1 MKKTINRFM
10 QSFTRKGQGF
20 SRWLVLIMAL
30 VMVLTLA
37 ACGDKDPVD
46 PNTTDDSA
54 LVDPDDTENRVEPDP
69 IVEPEGM
76 EATFAKYKDVYA
88 WIDIPEFKTAL
99 GTSTD
104 LSYPVAQH
112 PTDRGFYL
120 NRDLD
125 GNNSKTGTLFTEAVV
140 EGKTIN
146 GLDLN
151 DPVTVIY
158 GHNMA
163 NRTMFGGLQSYGE
176 TLKFDDNAVL
186 YIYQPGRQL
195 TYKFFACIPYDTS
208 HILYYHDFKDEKV
221 FNAFFEALGKAA
233 SDPKY
238 KSDTNQNAFY
248 SAEGCVN
255 VDKTNLPQAGDK
267 VVVLSVCKNGDDHHR
282 YLLMAKLVEDS
293 AAPITMTRGEAEAA
307 GIPAD
312 RIQDKAAAD
321 AAAAAA
327 NVSAVEDAAA
337 NKTDTASKTD
347 TAKTEHK
354 G

>member
-10 QSFTRKGQGF
+10 KSLPRKGQGF
-20 SRWLVLIMAL
+20 SRWLVLMMAL

-46 PNTTDDSA
+46 QDTTDDPA
-54 LVDPDDTENRVEPDP
+54 LVDPNDTANRVEPDP
-69 IVEPEGM
+69 IVAPEGM

-146 GLDLN
+146 GKDLN

-163 NRTMFGGLQSYGE
+163 NRTMFGGLQTFLSKMDFSQQHLVYM
-176 TLKFDDNAVL
+176 
-186 YIYQPGRQL
+186 YQKDRRV
-195 TYKFFACIPYDTS
+195 TYQIVGGVQYDLS
-208 HILYYHDFKDEKV
+208 HIIYYHDFSNEEV
-221 FNAFFEALGKAA
+221 FNSFFDQLWKETDG
-233 SDPKY
+233 
-238 KSDTNQNAFY
+238 T
-248 SAEGCVN
+248 
-255 VDKTNLPQAGDK
+255 TNLDRANKPVAGDK
-267 VVVLSVCKNGDDHHR
+267 VLILSVCKNGDDNHR
-282 YLLMAKLVEDS
+282 YLVVCKMIED
-293 AAPITMTRGEAEAA
+293 T
-307 GIPAD
+307 AD
-312 RIQDKAAAD
+312 PTTWPVADTAAD
-321 AAAAAA
+321 
-327 NVSAVEDAAA
+327 A
-337 NKTDTASKTD
+337 NKTDANKTD
-347 TAKTEHK
+347 ANKTNTNK
-354 G
+354 TNTNA

>member
-46 PNTTDDSA
+46 PNTPDGPA

-69 IVEPEGM
+69 IVEPQNM
-76 EATFAKYKDVYA
+76 AATFAKYKDVYA

-112 PTDRGFYL
+112 PSDRSFYL

-146 GLDLN
+146 GKDLN

-163 NRTMFGGLQSYGE
+163 NRTMFGGLQTFLSKMDFSQQHLVYM
-176 TLKFDDNAVL
+176 
-186 YIYQPGRQL
+186 YQKDRRV
-195 TYKFFACIPYDTS
+195 TYQIVGGVQYDLS
-208 HILYYHDFKDEKV
+208 HIIYYHDFSNDEV
-221 FNAFFEALGKAA
+221 FNSFFDQLWKETDG
-233 SDPKY
+233 
-238 KSDTNQNAFY
+238 T
-248 SAEGCVN
+248 
-255 VDKTNLPQAGDK
+255 TNLDRANKPVAGDK
-267 VVVLSVCKNGDDHHR
+267 VLILSVCKNGDDNHR
-282 YLLMAKLVEDS
+282 YLVVCKMIED
-293 AAPITMTRGEAEAA
+293 T
-307 GIPAD
+307 AD
-312 RIQDKAAAD
+312 PTTWPLADPAAD
-321 AAAAAA
+321 
-327 NVSAVEDAAA
+327 A
-337 NKTDTASKTD
+337 NKTDANK
-347 TAKTEHK
+347 
-354 G
+354 

>member
-1 MKKTINRFM
+1 MKNTINRFM
-10 QSFTRKGQGF
+10 KSLPRKGQGF
-20 SRWLVLIMAL
+20 SRWLVLMMAL

-46 PNTTDDSA
+46 PNTTDDPP
-54 LVDPDDTENRVEPDP
+54 LVDPNDTENRVEPDP

-112 PTDRGFYL
+112 PSDRGFYL

-146 GLDLN
+146 GKDLN

-163 NRTMFGGLQSYGE
+163 NRTMFGGLQTFLSKMDFSQQHLVYM
-176 TLKFDDNAVL
+176 
-186 YIYQPGRQL
+186 YQKDRRV
-195 TYKFFACIPYDTS
+195 TYQIVGGVQYDLS
-208 HILYYHDFKDEKV
+208 HIIYYHDFSNDEV
-221 FNAFFEALGKAA
+221 FNSFFDQLWKETDG
-233 SDPKY
+233 
-238 KSDTNQNAFY
+238 T
-248 SAEGCVN
+248 
-255 VDKTNLPQAGDK
+255 TNLDRANKPVAGDK
-267 VVVLSVCKNGDDHHR
+267 VLILSVCKNGDDNHR
-282 YLLMAKLVEDS
+282 YLVVCKMIED
-293 AAPITMTRGEAEAA
+293 T
-307 GIPAD
+307 AD
-312 RIQDKAAAD
+312 PTTWPVADTAAD
-321 AAAAAA
+321 
-327 NVSAVEDAAA
+327 A
-337 NKTDTASKTD
+337 NKTDANKTA
-347 TAKTEHK
+347 ANA
-354 G
+354 

>member
-37 ACGDKDPVD
+37 ACGGKDPVD
-46 PNTTDDSA
+46 SDTLDDPP
-54 LVDPDDTENRVEPDP
+54 LVDPNDTENRVEPDP

-112 PTDRGFYL
+112 PSDRSFYL

-146 GLDLN
+146 GKDLN

-163 NRTMFGGLQSYGE
+163 NRTMFGGLQTFLSKMDFSQQHLVYM
-176 TLKFDDNAVL
+176 
-186 YIYQPGRQL
+186 YQKDRRV
-195 TYKFFACIPYDTS
+195 TYQIVGGVQYDLS
-208 HILYYHDFKDEKV
+208 HIIYYHDFSNDEV
-221 FNAFFEALGKAA
+221 FNSFFDQLWKETDG
-233 SDPKY
+233 
-238 KSDTNQNAFY
+238 T
-248 SAEGCVN
+248 
-255 VDKTNLPQAGDK
+255 TNLDRANKPVAGDK
-267 VVVLSVCKNGDDHHR
+267 VLILSVCKNGDDNHR
-282 YLLMAKLVEDS
+282 YLVVCKMIED
-293 AAPITMTRGEAEAA
+293 T
-307 GIPAD
+307 AD
-312 RIQDKAAAD
+312 PTTWPVADPAAD
-321 AAAAAA
+321 
-327 NVSAVEDAAA
+327 A
-337 NKTDTASKTD
+337 NKTDANKTN
-347 TAKTEHK
+347 TNKTNTNA
-354 G
+354 

>member
-37 ACGDKDPVD
+37 ACGGKDPVD
-46 PNTTDDSA
+46 SDTPD
-54 LVDPDDTENRVEPDP
+54 DPDVVDSDDIENRVEPDP

-112 PTDRGFYL
+112 PSDRGFYL

-146 GLDLN
+146 GKDLN

-163 NRTMFGGLQSYGE
+163 NRTMFGGLQTFLSKMDFSQQHLVYM
-176 TLKFDDNAVL
+176 
-186 YIYQPGRQL
+186 YQKDRRV
-195 TYKFFACIPYDTS
+195 TYQIVGGVQYDLS
-208 HILYYHDFKDEKV
+208 HIIYYHDFSNDEV
-221 FNAFFEALGKAA
+221 FNSFFDQLWKETDG
-233 SDPKY
+233 
-238 KSDTNQNAFY
+238 T
-248 SAEGCVN
+248 
-255 VDKTNLPQAGDK
+255 TNLDRANKPVAGDK
-267 VVVLSVCKNGDDHHR
+267 VLILSVCKNGDDNHR
-282 YLLMAKLVEDS
+282 YLVVCKMIED
-293 AAPITMTRGEAEAA
+293 T
-307 GIPAD
+307 AD
-312 RIQDKAAAD
+312 PTTWPVADTAAD
-321 AAAAAA
+321 
-327 NVSAVEDAAA
+327 A
-337 NKTDTASKTD
+337 NKTDANKTN
-347 TAKTEHK
+347 TNA
-354 G
+354 

>member
-46 PNTTDDSA
+46 PNTTDDPP
-54 LVDPDDTENRVEPDP
+54 LVDPNDTENRVEPDP

-112 PTDRGFYL
+112 PSDRSFYL

-146 GLDLN
+146 GKDLN

-163 NRTMFGGLQSYGE
+163 NRTMFGGLQTFLSKMDFSQQHLVYM
-176 TLKFDDNAVL
+176 
-186 YIYQPGRQL
+186 YQKDRRV
-195 TYKFFACIPYDTS
+195 TYQIVGGVQYDLS
-208 HILYYHDFKDEKV
+208 HIIYYHDFSNDEV
-221 FNAFFEALGKAA
+221 FNSFFDQLWKETDG
-233 SDPKY
+233 
-238 KSDTNQNAFY
+238 T
-248 SAEGCVN
+248 
-255 VDKTNLPQAGDK
+255 TNLDRANKPVAGDK
-267 VVVLSVCKNGDDHHR
+267 VLILSVCKNGDDNHR
-282 YLLMAKLVEDS
+282 YLVVCKMIED
-293 AAPITMTRGEAEAA
+293 T
-307 GIPAD
+307 AD
-312 RIQDKAAAD
+312 PTTWPVADPAAD
-321 AAAAAA
+321 
-327 NVSAVEDAAA
+327 A
-337 NKTDTASKTD
+337 NKTDANKTD
-347 TAKTEHK
+347 ANKTDANK
-354 G
+354 TNTNKTNTNKTNTNA

>member
-10 QSFTRKGQGF
+10 QSFTRKRQGF
-20 SRWLVLIMAL
+20 SRWLVLMMAL

-46 PNTTDDSA
+46 PNTTDDPP
-54 LVDPDDTENRVEPDP
+54 LVDPNDTANRVEPDP

-146 GLDLN
+146 SKDLN

-163 NRTMFGGLQSYGE
+163 NRTMFGGLQTFLSKMDFSQQHLVYM
-176 TLKFDDNAVL
+176 
-186 YIYQPGRQL
+186 YQKDRRV
-195 TYKFFACIPYDTS
+195 TYQIVGGVQYDLS
-208 HILYYHDFKDEKV
+208 HIIYYHDFSNDEV
-221 FNAFFEALGKAA
+221 FNSFFDQLWKETDG
-233 SDPKY
+233 
-238 KSDTNQNAFY
+238 T
-248 SAEGCVN
+248 
-255 VDKTNLPQAGDK
+255 TNLDRANKPVAGDK
-267 VVVLSVCKNGDDHHR
+267 VLILSVCKNGDDNHR
-282 YLLMAKLVEDS
+282 YLVVCKMIED
-293 AAPITMTRGEAEAA
+293 T
-307 GIPAD
+307 AD
-312 RIQDKAAAD
+312 PTTWPVADPAAD
-321 AAAAAA
+321 
-327 NVSAVEDAAA
+327 A
-337 NKTDTASKTD
+337 NKTDANKTN
-347 TAKTEHK
+347 TNA
-354 G
+354 

>member
-46 PNTTDDSA
+46 PDTLDDPA

-146 GLDLN
+146 GKDLN

-163 NRTMFGGLQSYGE
+163 NRTMFGGLQTFLSKMDFSQQHLVYM
-176 TLKFDDNAVL
+176 
-186 YIYQPGRQL
+186 YQKDRRV
-195 TYKFFACIPYDTS
+195 TYQIVGGVQYDLS
-208 HILYYHDFKDEKV
+208 HIIYYHDFSNDEV
-221 FNAFFEALGKAA
+221 FNSFFDQLWKETDG
-233 SDPKY
+233 
-238 KSDTNQNAFY
+238 T
-248 SAEGCVN
+248 
-255 VDKTNLPQAGDK
+255 TNLDRANKPVAGDK
-267 VVVLSVCKNGDDHHR
+267 VLILSVCKNGDDNHR
-282 YLLMAKLVEDS
+282 YLVVCKMIED
-293 AAPITMTRGEAEAA
+293 T
-307 GIPAD
+307 AD
-312 RIQDKAAAD
+312 PTTWPVADPAAD
-321 AAAAAA
+321 
-327 NVSAVEDAAA
+327 A
-337 NKTDTASKTD
+337 NKTDANKTD
-347 TAKTEHK
+347 ANK
-354 G
+354 

>member
-46 PNTTDDSA
+46 PDTPD
-54 LVDPDDTENRVEPDP
+54 DPDVVDSDDIGNRVEPDP

-112 PTDRGFYL
+112 PSDRSFYL

-163 NRTMFGGLQSYGE
+163 NRTMFGGLQTFLSKMDFSQQHLVYM
-176 TLKFDDNAVL
+176 
-186 YIYQPGRQL
+186 YQKDRRV
-195 TYKFFACIPYDTS
+195 TYQIVGGVQYDLS
-208 HILYYHDFKDEKV
+208 HIIYYHDFSNDEV
-221 FNAFFEALGKAA
+221 FNSFFDQLWKETDG
-233 SDPKY
+233 
-238 KSDTNQNAFY
+238 T
-248 SAEGCVN
+248 
-255 VDKTNLPQAGDK
+255 TNLDRANKPVAGDK
-267 VVVLSVCKNGDDHHR
+267 VLILSVCKNGDDNHR
-282 YLLMAKLVEDS
+282 YLVVCKMIED
-293 AAPITMTRGEAEAA
+293 T
-307 GIPAD
+307 AD
-312 RIQDKAAAD
+312 PTTWPVADPAAD
-321 AAAAAA
+321 
-327 NVSAVEDAAA
+327 A
-337 NKTDTASKTD
+337 NKTDANKTD
-347 TAKTEHK
+347 ANK
-354 G
+354 

>member
-46 PNTTDDSA
+46 PNTTDDPP
-54 LVDPDDTENRVEPDP
+54 LVDPNDTANRVEPDP

-112 PTDRGFYL
+112 PSDRSFYL

-146 GLDLN
+146 GKDLN

-163 NRTMFGGLQSYGE
+163 NRTMFGGLQTFLSKMDFSQQHLVYM
-176 TLKFDDNAVL
+176 
-186 YIYQPGRQL
+186 YQKDRRV
-195 TYKFFACIPYDTS
+195 TYQIVGGVQYDLS
-208 HILYYHDFKDEKV
+208 HIIYYHDFSNDEV
-221 FNAFFEALGKAA
+221 FNSFFDQLWKETDG
-233 SDPKY
+233 
-238 KSDTNQNAFY
+238 T
-248 SAEGCVN
+248 
-255 VDKTNLPQAGDK
+255 TNLDRANKPVAGDK
-267 VVVLSVCKNGDDHHR
+267 VLILSVCKNGDDNHR
-282 YLLMAKLVEDS
+282 YLVVCKMIED
-293 AAPITMTRGEAEAA
+293 T
-307 GIPAD
+307 AD
-312 RIQDKAAAD
+312 PTTWPVAD
-321 AAAAAA
+321 A
-327 NVSAVEDAAA
+327 NKTAA
-337 NKTDTASKTD
+337 NKTDANKTN
-347 TAKTEHK
+347 TNKTNTNA
-354 G
+354 

>member
-46 PNTTDDSA
+46 PNTTDDPP
-54 LVDPDDTENRVEPDP
+54 LVDPNDTENRVEPDP

-99 GTSTD
+99 GTSTE

-112 PTDRGFYL
+112 PSDRGFYL

-146 GLDLN
+146 GKDLN

-163 NRTMFGGLQSYGE
+163 NRTMFGGLQTFLSKMDFSQQHLVYM
-176 TLKFDDNAVL
+176 
-186 YIYQPGRQL
+186 YQKDRRV
-195 TYKFFACIPYDTS
+195 TYQIVGGVQYDLS
-208 HILYYHDFKDEKV
+208 HIIYYHDFSNDEV
-221 FNAFFEALGKAA
+221 FNSFFDQLWKETDG
-233 SDPKY
+233 
-238 KSDTNQNAFY
+238 T
-248 SAEGCVN
+248 
-255 VDKTNLPQAGDK
+255 TNLDRANKPVAGDK
-267 VVVLSVCKNGDDHHR
+267 VLILSVCKNGDDNHR
-282 YLLMAKLVEDS
+282 YLVVCKMIED
-293 AAPITMTRGEAEAA
+293 T
-307 GIPAD
+307 AD
-312 RIQDKAAAD
+312 PTTWPVAD
-321 AAAAAA
+321 
-327 NVSAVEDAAA
+327 A
-337 NKTDTASKTD
+337 NKTDANKTA
-347 TAKTEHK
+347 ANA
-354 G
+354 

>member
-46 PNTTDDSA
+46 PDTTDDPP
-54 LVDPDDTENRVEPDP
+54 LVDPNDTENRVEPDP

-125 GNNSKTGTLFTEAVV
+125 GNSSKTGTLFTEAVV

-146 GLDLN
+146 GKDLN

-163 NRTMFGGLQSYGE
+163 NRTMFGGLQSYAE
-176 TLKFDDNAVL
+176 TLKFDDEAVI

-195 TYKFFACIPYDTS
+195 TYRIFAGVPYDTS
-208 HILYYHDFKDEKV
+208 HVLYYHDFSDEKV
-221 FNAFFEALGKAA
+221 FNDFFQALAKAA
-233 SDPKY
+233 DDPKY
-238 KSDTNQNAFY
+238 KSSNELNAFY

-255 VDKTNLPQAGDK
+255 VDKDNLPVAGDK
-267 VVVLSVCKNGDDHHR
+267 VIILATCKNGDNNHR
-282 YLLMAKLVEDS
+282 YWIMAKLVEDT
-293 AAPITMTRGEAEAA
+293 AEPVVMTKEEAEKA
-307 GIPAD
+307 GVTPD
-312 RIQDKAAAD
+312 RIVEQNDAAD
-321 AAAAAA
+321 TA
-327 NVSAVEDAAA
+327 DK
-337 NKTDTASKTD
+337 KTN
-347 TAKTEHK
+347 
-354 G
+354 

>member
-37 ACGDKDPVD
+37 ACGGKDPVD
-46 PNTTDDSA
+46 SDTPD
-54 LVDPDDTENRVEPDP
+54 DPDVVDSDDIENRVEPDP

-112 PTDRGFYL
+112 PSDRSFYL

-146 GLDLN
+146 GKDLN

-163 NRTMFGGLQSYGE
+163 NRTMFGGLQTFLSKMDFSQQHLVYM
-176 TLKFDDNAVL
+176 
-186 YIYQPGRQL
+186 YQKDRRV
-195 TYKFFACIPYDTS
+195 TYQIVGGVQYDLS
-208 HILYYHDFKDEKV
+208 HIIYYHDFSNDEV
-221 FNAFFEALGKAA
+221 FNSFFDQLWKETDG
-233 SDPKY
+233 
-238 KSDTNQNAFY
+238 T
-248 SAEGCVN
+248 
-255 VDKTNLPQAGDK
+255 TNLDRANKPVAGDK
-267 VVVLSVCKNGDDHHR
+267 VLILSVCKNGDDNHR
-282 YLLMAKLVEDS
+282 YLVVCKMIED
-293 AAPITMTRGEAEAA
+293 T
-307 GIPAD
+307 AD
-312 RIQDKAAAD
+312 PTTWPVADTAAD
-321 AAAAAA
+321 
-327 NVSAVEDAAA
+327 A
-337 NKTDTASKTD
+337 NKTDANKTN
-347 TAKTEHK
+347 TNA
-354 G
+354 

>member
-20 SRWLVLIMAL
+20 SRWLVLILAL
-30 VMVLTLA
+30 VMVLTLV

-46 PNTTDDSA
+46 PNTPDDPA
-54 LVDPDDTENRVEPDP
+54 LVDPTDTENRVEPDP

-146 GLDLN
+146 GKDLN

-163 NRTMFGGLQSYGE
+163 NRTMFGGLQTFLSKMDFSQQHLVYM
-176 TLKFDDNAVL
+176 
-186 YIYQPGRQL
+186 YQKDRRV
-195 TYKFFACIPYDTS
+195 TYQIVGGVQYDLS
-208 HILYYHDFKDEKV
+208 HIIYYHDFSNEEV
-221 FNAFFEALGKAA
+221 FNSFFDQLWKETDG
-233 SDPKY
+233 
-238 KSDTNQNAFY
+238 T
-248 SAEGCVN
+248 
-255 VDKTNLPQAGDK
+255 TNLDRANKPVAGDK
-267 VVVLSVCKNGDDHHR
+267 VLILSVCKNGDDNHR
-282 YLLMAKLVEDS
+282 YLVVCKMIED
-293 AAPITMTRGEAEAA
+293 T
-307 GIPAD
+307 AD
-312 RIQDKAAAD
+312 PTTWPLADTAAD
-321 AAAAAA
+321 
-327 NVSAVEDAAA
+327 A
-337 NKTDTASKTD
+337 NKTDANK
-347 TAKTEHK
+347 
-354 G
+354 

>member
-46 PNTTDDSA
+46 PNTTDDPP
-54 LVDPDDTENRVEPDP
+54 LVDPNDTENRVEPDP

-112 PTDRGFYL
+112 PSDRSFYL

-140 EGKTIN
+140 EGKTLN
-146 GLDLN
+146 GKDLN

-163 NRTMFGGLQSYGE
+163 NRTMFGGLQTFLSKMDFSQQHLVYM
-176 TLKFDDNAVL
+176 
-186 YIYQPGRQL
+186 YQKDRRV
-195 TYKFFACIPYDTS
+195 TYQIVGGVQYDLS
-208 HILYYHDFKDEKV
+208 HIIYYHDFSNDEV
-221 FNAFFEALGKAA
+221 FNSFFDQLWKETDG
-233 SDPKY
+233 
-238 KSDTNQNAFY
+238 T
-248 SAEGCVN
+248 
-255 VDKTNLPQAGDK
+255 TNLDRANKPVAGDK
-267 VVVLSVCKNGDDHHR
+267 VLILSVCKNGDDNHR
-282 YLLMAKLVEDS
+282 YLVVCKMIED
-293 AAPITMTRGEAEAA
+293 T
-307 GIPAD
+307 AD
-312 RIQDKAAAD
+312 PTTWPVAD
-321 AAAAAA
+321 A
-327 NVSAVEDAAA
+327 NKTAA
-337 NKTDTASKTD
+337 NKADANKTA
-347 TAKTEHK
+347 ANA
-354 G
+354 

>member
-1 MKKTINRFM
+1 MKNTINRFM
-10 QSFTRKGQGF
+10 KSLPRKGQGF
-20 SRWLVLIMAL
+20 SRWLVLMMAL

-46 PNTTDDSA
+46 PNTTDDPP
-54 LVDPDDTENRVEPDP
+54 LVDPNDTENRVEPDP

-112 PTDRGFYL
+112 PSDRGFYL

-146 GLDLN
+146 GKDLN

-163 NRTMFGGLQSYGE
+163 NRTMFGGLQTFLSKMDFSQQHLVYM
-176 TLKFDDNAVL
+176 
-186 YIYQPGRQL
+186 YQKDRRV
-195 TYKFFACIPYDTS
+195 TYQIVGGVQYDLS
-208 HILYYHDFKDEKV
+208 HIIYYHDFSNDEV
-221 FNAFFEALGKAA
+221 FNSFFDQLWKETDG
-233 SDPKY
+233 
-238 KSDTNQNAFY
+238 T
-248 SAEGCVN
+248 
-255 VDKTNLPQAGDK
+255 TNLDRASKPVAGDK
-267 VVVLSVCKNGDDHHR
+267 VLILSVCKNGDDNHR
-282 YLLMAKLVEDS
+282 YLVVCKMSED
-293 AAPITMTRGEAEAA
+293 T
-307 GIPAD
+307 AD
-312 RIQDKAAAD
+312 PTTWPVADPAAD
-321 AAAAAA
+321 T
-327 NVSAVEDAAA
+327 
-337 NKTDTASKTD
+337 NKTNTNA
-347 TAKTEHK
+347 
-354 G
+354 

>member
-1 MKKTINRFM
+1 MKNTINRFM
-10 QSFTRKGQGF
+10 KSLPRKGQGF
-20 SRWLVLIMAL
+20 SRWLVLMMAL

-46 PNTTDDSA
+46 PNTTDDPP
-54 LVDPDDTENRVEPDP
+54 LVDPNDTENRVEPDP

-112 PTDRGFYL
+112 PSDRSFYL

-146 GLDLN
+146 GKDLN

-163 NRTMFGGLQSYGE
+163 NRTMFGGLQTFLSKMDFSQQHLVYM
-176 TLKFDDNAVL
+176 
-186 YIYQPGRQL
+186 YQKDRRV
-195 TYKFFACIPYDTS
+195 TYQIVGGVQYDLS
-208 HILYYHDFKDEKV
+208 HIIYYHDFSNDEV
-221 FNAFFEALGKAA
+221 FNSFFDQLWKETDG
-233 SDPKY
+233 
-238 KSDTNQNAFY
+238 T
-248 SAEGCVN
+248 
-255 VDKTNLPQAGDK
+255 TNLDRANKPVAGDK
-267 VVVLSVCKNGDDHHR
+267 VLILSVCKNGDDNHR
-282 YLLMAKLVEDS
+282 YLVVCKMIED
-293 AAPITMTRGEAEAA
+293 T
-307 GIPAD
+307 AD
-312 RIQDKAAAD
+312 PTTWPVADPAAD
-321 AAAAAA
+321 
-327 NVSAVEDAAA
+327 A
-337 NKTDTASKTD
+337 NKTDANKTD
-347 TAKTEHK
+347 ANK
-354 G
+354 

>member
-46 PNTTDDSA
+46 PDTLDDPP
-54 LVDPDDTENRVEPDP
+54 LVDPNDTANRVEPDP

-112 PTDRGFYL
+112 PSDRSFYL

-146 GLDLN
+146 GKDLN

-163 NRTMFGGLQSYGE
+163 NRTMFGGLQTFLSKMDFSQQHLVYM
-176 TLKFDDNAVL
+176 
-186 YIYQPGRQL
+186 YQKDRRV
-195 TYKFFACIPYDTS
+195 TYQIVGGVQYDLS
-208 HILYYHDFKDEKV
+208 HIIYYHDFSNDEV
-221 FNAFFEALGKAA
+221 FNSFFDQLWKETDG
-233 SDPKY
+233 
-238 KSDTNQNAFY
+238 T
-248 SAEGCVN
+248 
-255 VDKTNLPQAGDK
+255 TNLDRANKPVAGDK
-267 VVVLSVCKNGDDHHR
+267 VLILSVCKNGDDNHR
-282 YLLMAKLVEDS
+282 YLVVCKMIED
-293 AAPITMTRGEAEAA
+293 T
-307 GIPAD
+307 AD
-312 RIQDKAAAD
+312 PTTWPVADTAAD
-321 AAAAAA
+321 ANKA
-327 NVSAVEDAAA
+327 DA
-337 NKTDTASKTD
+337 NKTNTNKTN
-347 TAKTEHK
+347 THE
-354 G
+354 

>member
-1 MKKTINRFM
+1 MKNTINRFM
-10 QSFTRKGQGF
+10 KSLPRKGQGF
-20 SRWLVLIMAL
+20 SRWLVLMMAL

-46 PNTTDDSA
+46 QDTTDDPA
-54 LVDPDDTENRVEPDP
+54 LVDPNDTANRVEPDP

-112 PTDRGFYL
+112 PSDRSFYL

-146 GLDLN
+146 GKDLN

-163 NRTMFGGLQSYGE
+163 NRTMFGGLQTFLSKMDFSQQHLVYM
-176 TLKFDDNAVL
+176 
-186 YIYQPGRQL
+186 YQKDRRV
-195 TYKFFACIPYDTS
+195 TYQIVGGVQYDLS
-208 HILYYHDFKDEKV
+208 HIIYYHDFSNDEV
-221 FNAFFEALGKAA
+221 FNSFFDQLWKETDG
-233 SDPKY
+233 
-238 KSDTNQNAFY
+238 T
-248 SAEGCVN
+248 
-255 VDKTNLPQAGDK
+255 TNLDRANKPVAGDK
-267 VVVLSVCKNGDDHHR
+267 VLILSVCKNGDDNHR
-282 YLLMAKLVEDS
+282 YLVVCKMIED
-293 AAPITMTRGEAEAA
+293 T
-307 GIPAD
+307 AD
-312 RIQDKAAAD
+312 PTTWPVADTAAD
-321 AAAAAA
+321 A
-327 NVSAVEDAAA
+327 
-337 NKTDTASKTD
+337 NKTNANT
-347 TAKTEHK
+347 
-354 G
+354 

>member
-1 MKKTINRFM
+1 MKNTINRFM

-20 SRWLVLIMAL
+20 SRWLVLMMAL

-46 PNTTDDSA
+46 PNTTDDPP
-54 LVDPDDTENRVEPDP
+54 LVDPNDTENRVEPDP

-146 GLDLN
+146 SKDLN

-163 NRTMFGGLQSYGE
+163 NRTMFGGLQTFLSKMDFSQQHLVYM
-176 TLKFDDNAVL
+176 
-186 YIYQPGRQL
+186 YQKDRRV
-195 TYKFFACIPYDTS
+195 TYQIVGGVQYDLS
-208 HILYYHDFKDEKV
+208 HIIYYHDFSNDEV
-221 FNAFFEALGKAA
+221 FNSFFDQLWKETDG
-233 SDPKY
+233 
-238 KSDTNQNAFY
+238 T
-248 SAEGCVN
+248 
-255 VDKTNLPQAGDK
+255 TNLDRANKPVAGDK
-267 VVVLSVCKNGDDHHR
+267 VLILSVCKNGDDNHR
-282 YLLMAKLVEDS
+282 YLVVCKMIED
-293 AAPITMTRGEAEAA
+293 T
-307 GIPAD
+307 AD
-312 RIQDKAAAD
+312 PTTWPVADPAAD
-321 AAAAAA
+321 
-327 NVSAVEDAAA
+327 A
-337 NKTDTASKTD
+337 NKTDANKTD
-347 TAKTEHK
+347 ANKTDANK
-354 G
+354 TNTNKTNTNKTNTNA

>member
-1 MKKTINRFM
+1 MKNTINRFM
-10 QSFTRKGQGF
+10 KSLPRKGQGF
-20 SRWLVLIMAL
+20 SRWLVLMMAL

-46 PNTTDDSA
+46 PDTTDDPP
-54 LVDPDDTENRVEPDP
+54 LVDPNDTANRVEPDP

-112 PTDRGFYL
+112 PSDRSFYL

-146 GLDLN
+146 GKDLN

-163 NRTMFGGLQSYGE
+163 NRTMFGGLQTFLSKMDFSQQHLVYM
-176 TLKFDDNAVL
+176 
-186 YIYQPGRQL
+186 YQKDRRV
-195 TYKFFACIPYDTS
+195 TYQIVGGVQYDLS
-208 HILYYHDFKDEKV
+208 HIIYYHDFSNDEV
-221 FNAFFEALGKAA
+221 FNSFFDQLWKETDG
-233 SDPKY
+233 
-238 KSDTNQNAFY
+238 T
-248 SAEGCVN
+248 
-255 VDKTNLPQAGDK
+255 TNLDRANKPVAGDK
-267 VVVLSVCKNGDDHHR
+267 VLILSVCKNGDDNHR
-282 YLLMAKLVEDS
+282 YLVVCKMIED
-293 AAPITMTRGEAEAA
+293 T
-307 GIPAD
+307 AD
-312 RIQDKAAAD
+312 PTTWPLADTAAD
-321 AAAAAA
+321 
-327 NVSAVEDAAA
+327 A
-337 NKTDTASKTD
+337 NKTDANK
-347 TAKTEHK
+347 
-354 G
+354 

>member
-1 MKKTINRFM
+1 MKNTINRFM
-10 QSFTRKGQGF
+10 KSLPRKGQGF

-46 PNTTDDSA
+46 PNTTDDPP
-54 LVDPDDTENRVEPDP
+54 LVDPNDTENRVEPDP

-146 GLDLN
+146 GKDLN

-163 NRTMFGGLQSYGE
+163 NRTMFGGLQTFLSKMDFSQQHLVYM
-176 TLKFDDNAVL
+176 
-186 YIYQPGRQL
+186 YQKDRRV
-195 TYKFFACIPYDTS
+195 TYQIVGGVQYDLS
-208 HILYYHDFKDEKV
+208 HIIYYHDFSNDEV
-221 FNAFFEALGKAA
+221 FNSFFDQLWKETDG
-233 SDPKY
+233 
-238 KSDTNQNAFY
+238 T
-248 SAEGCVN
+248 
-255 VDKTNLPQAGDK
+255 TNLDRANKPVAGDK
-267 VVVLSVCKNGDDHHR
+267 VLILSVCKNGDDNHR
-282 YLLMAKLVEDS
+282 YLVVCKMIED
-293 AAPITMTRGEAEAA
+293 T
-307 GIPAD
+307 AD
-312 RIQDKAAAD
+312 PTTWPLAD
-321 AAAAAA
+321 TKT
-327 NVSAVEDAAA
+327 DA
-337 NKTDTASKTD
+337 NKTDANKTD
-347 TAKTEHK
+347 ANT
-354 G
+354 

>member
-46 PNTTDDSA
+46 PDTPDDPA

-69 IVEPEGM
+69 IVEPQNM
-76 EATFAKYKDVYA
+76 AATFAKYKDVYA

-112 PTDRGFYL
+112 PSDRGFYL

-146 GLDLN
+146 GKDLN

-163 NRTMFGGLQSYGE
+163 NRTMFGGLQTFLSKMDFSQQHLVYM
-176 TLKFDDNAVL
+176 
-186 YIYQPGRQL
+186 YQKDRRV
-195 TYKFFACIPYDTS
+195 TYQIVGGVQYDLS
-208 HILYYHDFKDEKV
+208 HIIYYHDFSNDEV
-221 FNAFFEALGKAA
+221 FNSFFDQLWKETDG
-233 SDPKY
+233 
-238 KSDTNQNAFY
+238 T
-248 SAEGCVN
+248 
-255 VDKTNLPQAGDK
+255 TNLDRANKPVAGDK
-267 VVVLSVCKNGDDHHR
+267 VLILSVCKNGDDNHR
-282 YLLMAKLVEDS
+282 YLVVCKMIED
-293 AAPITMTRGEAEAA
+293 T
-307 GIPAD
+307 AD
-312 RIQDKAAAD
+312 PTTWPLADTAAD
-321 AAAAAA
+321 
-327 NVSAVEDAAA
+327 A
-337 NKTDTASKTD
+337 NKTDANK
-347 TAKTEHK
+347 
-354 G
+354 

>member
-46 PNTTDDSA
+46 PDTLDDPA

-69 IVEPEGM
+69 IVEPQNM
-76 EATFAKYKDVYA
+76 AATFAKYKDVYA

-146 GLDLN
+146 GKDLN

-163 NRTMFGGLQSYGE
+163 NRTMFGGLQTFLSKMDFSQQHLVYM
-176 TLKFDDNAVL
+176 
-186 YIYQPGRQL
+186 YQKDRRV
-195 TYKFFACIPYDTS
+195 TYQIVGGVQYDLS
-208 HILYYHDFKDEKV
+208 HIIYYHDFSNDEV
-221 FNAFFEALGKAA
+221 FNSFFDQLWKETDG
-233 SDPKY
+233 
-238 KSDTNQNAFY
+238 T
-248 SAEGCVN
+248 
-255 VDKTNLPQAGDK
+255 TNLDRANKPVAGDK
-267 VVVLSVCKNGDDHHR
+267 VLILSVCKNGDDNHR
-282 YLLMAKLVEDS
+282 YLVVCKMIED
-293 AAPITMTRGEAEAA
+293 T
-307 GIPAD
+307 AD
-312 RIQDKAAAD
+312 PTTWPVADPAAD
-321 AAAAAA
+321 
-327 NVSAVEDAAA
+327 A
-337 NKTDTASKTD
+337 NKTDANKTN
-347 TAKTEHK
+347 TNKTNTNK
-354 G
+354 TNTNKTNTNA

>member
-10 QSFTRKGQGF
+10 KSLPRKGQGF
-20 SRWLVLIMAL
+20 SRWLVLMMAL

-46 PNTTDDSA
+46 PDTTDDPP
-54 LVDPDDTENRVEPDP
+54 LVDPNDTENRVEPDP

-112 PTDRGFYL
+112 PSDRSFYL

-146 GLDLN
+146 GKDLN

-163 NRTMFGGLQSYGE
+163 NRTMFGGLQTFLSKMDFSQQHLVYM
-176 TLKFDDNAVL
+176 
-186 YIYQPGRQL
+186 YQKDRRV
-195 TYKFFACIPYDTS
+195 TYQIVGGVQYDLS
-208 HILYYHDFKDEKV
+208 HIIYYHDFSNDEV
-221 FNAFFEALGKAA
+221 FNSFFDQLWKETDG
-233 SDPKY
+233 
-238 KSDTNQNAFY
+238 T
-248 SAEGCVN
+248 
-255 VDKTNLPQAGDK
+255 TNLDRANKPVAGDK
-267 VVVLSVCKNGDDHHR
+267 VLILSVCKNGDDNHR
-282 YLLMAKLVEDS
+282 YLVVCKMIED
-293 AAPITMTRGEAEAA
+293 T
-307 GIPAD
+307 AD
-312 RIQDKAAAD
+312 PTTWPVAD
-321 AAAAAA
+321 A
-327 NVSAVEDAAA
+327 NKTAA
-337 NKTDTASKTD
+337 NKTDANKTA
-347 TAKTEHK
+347 ANA
-354 G
+354 

>member
-46 PNTTDDSA
+46 PDTSDDPA
-54 LVDPDDTENRVEPDP
+54 LVDPDNTENRVEPDP

-146 GLDLN
+146 GKDLN

-163 NRTMFGGLQSYGE
+163 NRTMFGGLQTFLSKMDFSQQHLVYM
-176 TLKFDDNAVL
+176 
-186 YIYQPGRQL
+186 YQKDRRV
-195 TYKFFACIPYDTS
+195 TYQIVGGVQYDLS
-208 HILYYHDFKDEKV
+208 HIIYYHDFSNDEV
-221 FNAFFEALGKAA
+221 FNSFFDQLWKETDG
-233 SDPKY
+233 
-238 KSDTNQNAFY
+238 T
-248 SAEGCVN
+248 
-255 VDKTNLPQAGDK
+255 TNLDRANKPVAGDK
-267 VVVLSVCKNGDDHHR
+267 VLILSVCKNGDDNHR
-282 YLLMAKLVEDS
+282 YLVVCKMIED
-293 AAPITMTRGEAEAA
+293 T
-307 GIPAD
+307 AD
-312 RIQDKAAAD
+312 PTTWPVADPAAD
-321 AAAAAA
+321 A
-327 NVSAVEDAAA
+327 
-337 NKTDTASKTD
+337 NK
-347 TAKTEHK
+347 
-354 G
+354 

>member
-1 MKKTINRFM
+1 MKNTINRFM
-10 QSFTRKGQGF
+10 KSLPRKGQGF
-20 SRWLVLIMAL
+20 SRWLVLMMAL

-46 PNTTDDSA
+46 PNTTDDPP
-54 LVDPDDTENRVEPDP
+54 LVDPNDTENRVEPDP

-112 PTDRGFYL
+112 PSDRGFYL

-146 GLDLN
+146 GKDLN

-163 NRTMFGGLQSYGE
+163 NRTMFGGLQTFLSKMDFSQQHLVYM
-176 TLKFDDNAVL
+176 
-186 YIYQPGRQL
+186 YQKDRRV
-195 TYKFFACIPYDTS
+195 TYQIVGGVQYDLS
-208 HILYYHDFKDEKV
+208 HIIYYHDFSNEEV
-221 FNAFFEALGKAA
+221 FNSFFDQLWKETDG
-233 SDPKY
+233 
-238 KSDTNQNAFY
+238 T
-248 SAEGCVN
+248 
-255 VDKTNLPQAGDK
+255 TNLDRANKPVAGDK
-267 VVVLSVCKNGDDHHR
+267 VLILSVCKNGDDNHR
-282 YLLMAKLVEDS
+282 YLVVCKMIED
-293 AAPITMTRGEAEAA
+293 T
-307 GIPAD
+307 AD
-312 RIQDKAAAD
+312 PTTWPVAD
-321 AAAAAA
+321 
-327 NVSAVEDAAA
+327 A
-337 NKTDTASKTD
+337 NKTA
-347 TAKTEHK
+347 ANA
-354 G
+354 